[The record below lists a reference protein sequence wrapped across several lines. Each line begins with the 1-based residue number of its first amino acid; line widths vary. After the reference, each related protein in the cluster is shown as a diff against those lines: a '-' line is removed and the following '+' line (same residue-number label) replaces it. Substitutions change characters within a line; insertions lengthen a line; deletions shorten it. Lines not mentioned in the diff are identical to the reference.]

1 MKKTKLSKR
10 TLAIFAAALILFAG
24 GGYMGTRAA
33 LNTFGDPHLLNINT
47 DSVGISLTG
56 DDFNAARLISD
67 DNAVPG
73 KEYAKNISVKNDTGT
88 KQFVRVIVRKY
99 WMEKVE
105 DGSYQKVNEGLPDG
119 AMDLLQFSY
128 GTNGWKVNSDETTEE
143 REVFYY
149 LSAVPANGQT
159 TVLINSFKI
168 SPDVMKELTSSTEGN
183 VTTYT
188 YAYDGYKVG
197 IDVEAQ
203 SIQTH
208 NGTDAIRSIW
218 GVQNITANGDTLSF

>member
-10 TLAIFAAALILFAG
+10 TMAIFAAALILFAG
-24 GGYMGTRAA
+24 GGYVGTRAA
-33 LNTFGDPHLLNINT
+33 LNTFSDPHLLNINT
-47 DSVGISLTG
+47 DAVGISLTG
-56 DDFNAARLISD
+56 DNYNAARLISD
-67 DNAVPG
+67 DSAIPG

-99 WMEKVE
+99 WEKKAA
-105 DGSYQKVNEGLPDG
+105 DGSYEKVNEGLPEG

-128 GTNGWKVNSDETTEE
+128 GTNGWKVNSSETTAE
-143 REVFYY
+143 REVYY
-149 LSAVPANGQT
+149 YMSAVPAQGRT
-159 TVLINSFKI
+159 SVLINSFKV
-168 SPDVMKELTSSTEGN
+168 SPDVLKALTSTTEGN

-197 IDVEAQ
+197 IEVEAQ
-203 SIQTH
+203 SVQTH
-208 NGTDAIRSIW
+208 NGTDAIKSIW